1 MASDDEMDVEKVH
14 ESLAKALRLQL
25 GSLLTMTMLAGT
37 LRGMTSAAVKSQ
49 LRDYVR
55 AEIDDTYLLAE
66 KLTALGGSVPTSV
79 PDLVLPTATDKALTA
94 FLDNEADVLAALHAV
109 IAATGQE
116 PHSEALEHL
125 LEHVIMRKQQQVDFI
140 HPRGRPGLTRGCLV
154 RLSGS
159 SRHGRASPR
168 TSPPGRPG
176 SRDAWQP
183 GSGSRWR
190 SD

>member
-109 IAATGQE
+109 IAATGKSRTAK
-116 PHSEALEHL
+116 PSSTCWNTSSCA
-125 LEHVIMRKQQQVDFI
+125 
-140 HPRGRPGLTRGCLV
+140 
-154 RLSGS
+154 SS
-159 SRHGRASPR
+159 SRSTSSPSRSSRPDPRLPVPPQWIVSPRASIATNFSTRPAR
-168 TSPPGRPG
+168 VSGRLA
-176 SRDAWQP
+176 AWI
-183 GSGSRWR
+183 R
-190 SD
+190 

>member
-1 MASDDEMDVEKVH
+1 MASDGEMDVEKVH

-37 LRGMTSAAVKSQ
+37 LRGLTSAAVKSQ

-140 HPRGRPGLTRGCLV
+140 TLAVDP
-154 RLSGS
+154 
-159 SRHGRASPR
+159 A
-168 TSPPGRPG
+168 
-176 SRDAWQP
+176 
-183 GSGSRWR
+183 
-190 SD
+190 